1 MLDACSLQLVASRP
15 QGNGPGSSIQ
25 PEVMSIHQIVAGCD
39 KNVQH
44 IFFHYDRLWQ
54 TTER

>member
-1 MLDACSLQLVASRP
+1 MNKSTDKLSQAA
-15 QGNGPGSSIQ
+15 GSSIQ
-25 PEVMSIHQIVAGCD
+25 PEVMSIHQIVAATICRRLGCD

-44 IFFHYDRLWQ
+44 IFFHYDIVWQ

>member
-1 MLDACSLQLVASRP
+1 MNKSNDKLSHVAS
-15 QGNGPGSSIQ
+15 SSTQ
-25 PEVMSIHQIVAGCD
+25 LEVMSIPQIVARQYVAGCD

-44 IFFHYDRLWQ
+44 IFFHYDRVWQ